1 LYPWNRPL
9 TELPPGRKRSL
20 WCRKEDEAPRSRAAA
35 RSISEG
41 RRGVG
46 RVALTMAAESGAPY
60 ANSAQSAAAGAA
72 IPGVSQKTRSCN
84 CAAGNHQHQWESDDV
99 PALPRSEPHLPQ
111 WESED
116 VPGEATGSCWR
127 PQVGVR

>member
-1 LYPWNRPL
+1 MARSAAFRMTDLYPWNRPL

-20 WCRKEDEAPRSRAAA
+20 WCRKEDEAPPSRAAA
-35 RSISEG
+35 RSISKG

-46 RVALTMAAESGAPY
+46 RVELTMAAESGAPY
-60 ANSAQSAAAGAA
+60 ANGAQSAAAGAA
-72 IPGVSQKTRSCN
+72 IPGGSQKTRSCN

-99 PALPRSEPHLPQ
+99 P
-111 WESED
+111 
-116 VPGEATGSCWR
+116 GEATGSCWR